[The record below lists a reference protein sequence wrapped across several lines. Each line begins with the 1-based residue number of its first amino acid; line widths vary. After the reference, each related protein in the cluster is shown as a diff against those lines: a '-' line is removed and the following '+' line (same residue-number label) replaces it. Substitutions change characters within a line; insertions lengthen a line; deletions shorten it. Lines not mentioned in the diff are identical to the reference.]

1 MAVQSVTRTSSQITA
16 QRIEVRYNVT
26 MDDAAVHPILM
37 HTAHKKHVVE
47 SYKNNDNYTPQVG
60 QHVNH
65 TIVRLKLDEFHAA
78 FERYCDA
85 LAAAIQTDGFALQPK
100 AAQYEFADATAGCYF
115 HSDAVTLGANV
126 HCFPSKPTV
135 GSTTT
140 ASLAGQ
146 DFADLIQVLRFLW
159 GAGDGLNV
167 SNNAVVVGS
176 NLSSDTAKATASY
189 NRIKGNAWFT
199 SLTTPLERA
208 ALGMKLKTTV
218 KEFTAAKL
226 TATKMVK
233 QPATVPFTFKPG

>member
-47 SYKNNDNYTPQVG
+47 SYKNNENYTPQVG

-78 FERYCDA
+78 FERYCDT

-100 AAQYEFADATAGCYF
+100 AAQYEFADAAAECYF
-115 HSDAVTLGANV
+115 HSDAVTLGANI

-146 DFADLIQVLRFLW
+146 DFADFIQVLRFLW
-159 GAGDGLNV
+159 GAGDGLSV
-167 SNNAVVVGS
+167 SLANNAVVVGS
-176 NLSSDTAKATASY
+176 NLSSDTSKATASY
-189 NRIKGNAWFT
+189 NRIKANAWFL

-208 ALGMKLKTTV
+208 ALAMKLKNTV
-218 KEFTAAKL
+218 PAFKAAQQ
-226 TATKMVK
+226 TVTKMVK
-233 QPATVPFTFKPG
+233 QPVTVPFKMG